1 MFGWVFIMLSYLVQI
16 EHVQNSDSDDSDK
29 VGEQRVK
36 NVKLFEISEAVFD
49 LKLHM
54 IIINDTFVKY

>member
-1 MFGWVFIMLSYLVQI
+1 MLSYLVQI